1 MERALEPKGY
11 LVIGAMES
19 LNGICPQF
27 ESKRHLRSVFYQVPD
42 LAAELLAI
50 EVGQGLA
57 AVDVE
62 VEQLQVLL
70 PV

>member
-1 MERALEPKGY
+1 LPRELANLDLG
-11 LVIGAMES
+11 LNES
-19 LNGICPQF
+19 TSVSGRVVNG
-27 ESKRHLRSVFYQVPD
+27 ESVPD

>member
-1 MERALEPKGY
+1 VNG
-11 LVIGAMES
+11 ES
-19 LNGICPQF
+19 F
-27 ESKRHLRSVFYQVPD
+27 PD